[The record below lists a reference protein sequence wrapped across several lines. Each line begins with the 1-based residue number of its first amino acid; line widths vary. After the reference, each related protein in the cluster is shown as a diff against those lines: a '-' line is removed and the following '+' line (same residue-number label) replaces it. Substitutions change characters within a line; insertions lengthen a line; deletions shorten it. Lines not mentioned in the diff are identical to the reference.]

1 MNTPNDINN
10 ELNELNSQLP
20 SDQKGTPFGVPDGYF
35 EGLAGSIMSKIRDS
49 QSEASAEISQ
59 LSPMLAGISRQMP
72 YDLPE
77 NYFEEAIETLPA
89 ITWDEESLVLSFVD
103 KTHPYQVP
111 TGYFEQLPEQ
121 ILEKI
126 ADRKTKVVPMF
137 QRKWMR
143 LAVAAMIAG
152 IITLSGISYF
162 NRGTNV
168 KISNDP
174 VAVEIEKASTE
185 ELNAFIKTSSASLL
199 DDKSTVQNTTEV
211 KQLLKD
217 VSDTELEAFL
227 DQVPTDDEAFDL
239 N

>member
-10 ELNELNSQLP
+10 ELNDLNSQLP
-20 SDQKGTPFGVPDGYF
+20 SGSDGMPYSVPEGYF
-35 EGLAGSIMSKIRDS
+35 EGLAGSIMAKIRG
-49 QSEASAEISQ
+49 SEAGIEIEE
-59 LSPMLAGISRQMP
+59 LSPLLAGISRNTP
-72 YDLPE
+72 YYLPE
-77 NYFEEAIETLPA
+77 NYFEASIENLPA
-89 ITWDEESLVLSFVD
+89 LTWDEDSLILSFVD
-103 KTHPYQVP
+103 KALPYKVP
-111 TGYFEQLPEQ
+111 SGYFDQLPEH
-121 ILEKI
+121 ILEKVME
-126 ADRKTKVVPMF
+126 RKNKVVPMF

-143 LAVAAMIAG
+143 LAVAAMITG

-162 NRGTNV
+162 NRGSDV

-185 ELNAFIKTSSASLL
+185 ELNAFIKTSSASIP

-227 DQVPTDDEAFDL
+227 DQVPTDDEAFDI